1 MARWYFGEAV
11 SVGASLWMAWVY
23 CLGSIALGAAVLPLM
38 KTVQTCLGF
47 CVTSP
52 KDGQPNACYL
62 FCWRA
67 MDTVEWMVAS
77 FNRFSFALIAVFG
90 MSFYKSGYETI
101 RIIEDKGLDV
111 VLPSYILGFVSFGF
125 CSATELF
132 SLICVLSISGW
143 SVFGAVAHGALGA
156 GRHVPPDYE
165 LGGALSPEAAKNE
178 LRAMQVVV
186 FSVVFGICVMSQFA
200 SAIDG
205 MSTALL
211 TCFVEDRD
219 QFAKIDK
226 EAYDWLLKTF
236 EKVGEGAPLLGNRRP
251 TQVAHFRKTDLKASS
266 KGNDDLAP
274 PVRKSIIGM
283 V

>member
-1 MARWYFGEAV
+1 
-11 SVGASLWMAWVY
+11 
-23 CLGSIALGAAVLPLM
+23 
-38 KTVQTCLGF
+38 
-47 CVTSP
+47 
-52 KDGQPNACYL
+52 
-62 FCWRA
+62 
-67 MDTVEWMVAS
+67 
-77 FNRFSFALIAVFG
+77 
-90 MSFYKSGYETI
+90 
-101 RIIEDKGLDV
+101 
-111 VLPSYILGFVSFGF
+111 
-125 CSATELF
+125 
-132 SLICVLSISGW
+132 
-143 SVFGAVAHGALGA
+143 
-156 GRHVPPDYE
+156 
-165 LGGALSPEAAKNE
+165 
-178 LRAMQVVV
+178 
-186 FSVVFGICVMSQFA
+186 MSQFA